1 MKGNPQIITELNKL
15 LKNELTAINQYFLHA
30 RMMKHWG
37 FERLA
42 KKVYEESIGEM
53 KHADMLINRILFL
66 EGLPNLQDLHK
77 LKIGETVPECLNSDL
92 QVELGGR
99 ETLIP
104 GIIQCEQ
111 ARDYVSRELLREILS
126 DTEER
131 QRAKSLY
138 DESDGA
144 TTEVRQDATD
154 LLAFM
159 THTPNDQAGAA
170 KLIAAWQT
178 ACNF

>member
-1 MKGNPQIITELNKL
+1 MQGDPSIIRLLNAVL
-15 LKNELTAINQYFLHA
+15 TNELTAVNQYFLHA
-30 RMMKHWG
+30 RMYDNWG
-37 FERLA
+37 FKRLG
-42 KKVYEESIGEM
+42 KITYDESIGEM

-104 GIIQCEQ
+104 GIVQCEQ

-126 DTEER
+126 DTEEHIDFLET
-131 QRAKSLY
+131 QLSLVKSLGEANY
-138 DESDGA
+138 LQSAMGELPSS
-144 TTEVRQDATD
+144 
-154 LLAFM
+154 
-159 THTPNDQAGAA
+159 
-170 KLIAAWQT
+170 
-178 ACNF
+178 